1 MNSQNGNESRWRGL
15 MTAAQSGDR
24 AAYAALLSDLAPLL
38 RNVFRRRYR
47 FLGREDAEDIVQDVL
62 LAVHS
67 VRSTYDPARPFL
79 PWLMAIAHNRAVDAI
94 RRMSRRSARET
105 AVPEYPETSDQAE
118 SNLPGEEYG
127 DPEALRLAVAELP
140 EGQRKAIEMLKFREL
155 SLKEAAGESGMSVGA
170 LKVAVHRATRTLRV
184 VLGKRDERAD

>member
-1 MNSQNGNESRWRGL
+1 
-15 MTAAQSGDR
+15 MTAAQAGDR

-38 RNVFRRRYR
+38 RNVYRRRYR

-67 VRSTYDPARPFL
+67 VRATYDPARPFL

-94 RRMSRRSARET
+94 RRFSRRSAREVT
-105 AVPEYPETSDQAE
+105 VAEYPETLDAAE
-118 SNLPGEEYG
+118 ANLSGEGYG
-127 DPEALRLAVAELP
+127 DPEVLRLAVAELP

-155 SLKEAAGESGMSVGA
+155 SLKEAANESGMSVGA
-170 LKVAVHRATRTLRV
+170 LKAAVHRATRTLRA